1 MNLTSLKE
9 RLLDLGEKV
18 GLKVESETADSLSF
32 GTEITAKQ
40 YFDGSIYFHIVV
52 YRTGTLHV
60 FFTFNE
66 IERTYDN
73 LYLINTFNS
82 ENPWFRAYITNINDK
97 DFLELHYVSIDAETE
112 DEVSDTIGYL
122 LGDLLKD
129 NILKYLTPIVKAGK

>member
-1 MNLTSLKE
+1 MNLGTVKA

-18 GLKVESETADSLSF
+18 ALKLENEAADSLSF
-32 GTEITAKQ
+32 GTEITAQAHYKS
-40 YFDGSIYFHIVV
+40 SIYFHIVV
-52 YRTGTLHV
+52 YRAGTLHV

-82 ENPWFRAYITNINDK
+82 ENPWFRAYITNINGK

-112 DEVSDTIGYL
+112 DQVCDTIGYL
-122 LGDLLKD
+122 LSDLLKD
-129 NILKYLTPIVKAGK
+129 NVLKYLKPIVNAGK